1 MALRQEIF
9 EVNSPHRID
18 SDATIPSGQTAVAT
32 DKDTAESYREVGNI
46 LLDAEQSYLGV
57 GIPLLISCIQLDA
70 IVAKKP
76 PLDDFLQQSLVNINT
91 PTLLRYAK
99 DLESSE
105 LSTSDLHIQ
114 LADHQRYFFP
124 IVTILGSAL
133 LLLSFLLICGFSKEM
148 ATILAVFLASCAGY
162 IACESV
168 RDNYRR
174 SSFQKTIEIEIQRR
188 HGRGGTTVTAAIK
201 LNPLCE

>member
-18 SDATIPSGQTAVAT
+18 SDATNPSGPSAVVP
-32 DKDTAESYREVGNI
+32 DKDIAESYREIGKI

-57 GIPLLISCIQLDA
+57 GIPLLLSCIQLDA
-70 IVAKKP
+70 AVAKKL

-91 PTLLRYAK
+91 PTLLHYAK
-99 DLESSE
+99 DLES
-105 LSTSDLHIQ
+105 TDLPAQALYIQ
-114 LADHQRYFFP
+114 LADYQRYFFP
-124 IVTILGSAL
+124 IIAILGSAV

-148 ATILAVFLASCAGY
+148 ATILAVFLASSAGY

-168 RDNYRR
+168 RDSYRR
-174 SSFQKTIEIEIQRR
+174 ASFQKTLEIEIQRR
-188 HGRGGTTVTAAIK
+188 HGRGGTTATAAIK